1 MLGCPFGNIG
11 NEMSA
16 QDEVLR
22 SKVDHILSS
31 CEQPFARALQEA
43 VARGDLPDIDIEAS
57 ACALFAYTEGVM
69 LYAKTRNDPELIRE
83 LGERALNLL
92 TPAASR

>member
-1 MLGCPFGNIG
+1 
-11 NEMSA
+11 MSA

-57 ACALFAYTEGVM
+57 ARALFAYAEGVM
-69 LYAKTRNDPELIRE
+69 LYAAPSTC
-83 LGERALNLL
+83 
-92 TPAASR
+92 